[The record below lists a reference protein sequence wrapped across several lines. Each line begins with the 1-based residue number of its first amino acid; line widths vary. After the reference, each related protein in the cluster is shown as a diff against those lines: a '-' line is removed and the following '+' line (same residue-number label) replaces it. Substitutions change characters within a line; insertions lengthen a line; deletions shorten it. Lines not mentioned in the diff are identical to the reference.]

1 MRVFCIC
8 LLILLSQSISAQDK
22 GSITFKVDVVSKPE
36 NHLSGWDGKK
46 VAEKCKSLQRIDC
59 KAIVPPELDALSND
73 KVQLFVPATS
83 LDAYR
88 NAKR

>member
-46 VAEKCKSLQRIDC
+46 VAE
-59 KAIVPPELDALSND
+59 ELVYLNEQMSKKDGE
-73 KVQLFVPATS
+73 
-83 LDAYR
+83 
-88 NAKR
+88 